1 MAKTPMRCPFNDKLC
16 IECTLYRGRH
26 YYLCNCEHYRG
37 YIKPKDKVNSDR
49 KLDSAG
55 FDKIKALLEPWSV
68 IPNKVKENAFEPKIK
83 LKIIDMETGKQ
94 STCIP
99 AEAKTWKWDNPS
111 IMRIINGSQI
121 NSWTK
126 LAELMQY
133 QEEKGAKEL
142 VIYEGPRFMMIAGG

>member
-37 YIKPKDKVNSDR
+37 YIKPTNKVITHGR
-49 KLDSAG
+49 IESAG
-55 FDKIKALLEPWSV
+55 FDKIKELLEPWSV
-68 IPNKVKENAFEPKIK
+68 MPNKVKENAFEPKIK
-83 LKIIDMETGKQ
+83 LKIIDMESGKL
-94 STCIP
+94 STCEP
-99 AEAKTWKWDNPS
+99 AEAKTWEWDNPS

-126 LAELMQY
+126 LAEIMQY

>member
-1 MAKTPMRCPFNDKLC
+1 M
-16 IECTLYRGRH
+16 
-26 YYLCNCEHYRG
+26 
-37 YIKPKDKVNSDR
+37 
-49 KLDSAG
+49 
-55 FDKIKALLEPWSV
+55 
-68 IPNKVKENAFEPKIK
+68 
-83 LKIIDMETGKQ
+83 
-94 STCIP
+94 IP

-126 LAELMQY
+126 LAEIMQY